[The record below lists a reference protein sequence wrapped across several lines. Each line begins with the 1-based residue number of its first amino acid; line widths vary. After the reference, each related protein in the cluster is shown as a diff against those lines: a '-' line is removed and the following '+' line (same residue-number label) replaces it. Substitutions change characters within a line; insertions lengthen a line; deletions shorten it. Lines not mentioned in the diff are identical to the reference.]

1 MLKLSIV
8 VPVYNVEKYI
18 EKCLRSCAEQNVSPN
33 DYEIIVI
40 NDGSPDNSLE
50 IVERV
55 AKDYRNVI
63 VVSQENKGLS
73 EARNKGLSLARGDYI
88 WFVDSDDWIEKNCL
102 ERLLDLCFQHHLDI
116 LHFCAA
122 NAIGEECVRRYSYS
136 TASDDVMPGKE
147 ALLKGVHSPCAPF
160 SIYRRNFLLDNALSF
175 YPGIFH
181 EDSEFMPRAWYAAK
195 KVLLIDDICYHV
207 FENNSSITRA
217 PNPKKAFDLIK
228 VCESIDKFSKLV
240 EKEFDSY
247 FNGYISM
254 NINSSLAN
262 SYFMTSSEIDALNK
276 SWKKFRY
283 LFIHLKKAKKT
294 KYRLEYYLF
303 MIFPYYCQVY
313 KVIQLLNSRR
323 YKSKNGLIP

>member
-1 MLKLSIV
+1 MKLSLVI
-8 VPVYNVEKYI
+8 PIYNVEKYV
-18 EKCLRSCAEQNVSPN
+18 EKCLRSCAEQDITP
-33 DYEIIVI
+33 DEYEIIVV

-122 NAIGEECVRRYSYS
+122 IAIGEECVRRYSYS

-147 ALLKGVHSPCAPF
+147 ALLKGVHSPCAQF

-195 KVLLIDDICYHV
+195 KVLLIDDICYYT
-207 FENNSSITRA
+207 NQNPNSITRSV
-217 PNPKKAFDLIK
+217 NPKKAFDLIK
-228 VCESIDKFSKLV
+228 VCESLDRFSKNIDGNLRY
-240 EKEFDSY
+240 Y
-247 FNGYISM
+247 FYNYISM
-254 NINSSLAN
+254 NINSSLSN
-262 SYFMTSSEIDALNK
+262 SYFINSDDIKKLNK
-276 SWKKFRY
+276 VWYESSY
-283 LFIHLKKAKKT
+283 LFENLRKASKK

-303 MIFPYYCQVY
+303 RIFPFYCQVY
-313 KVIQLLNSRR
+313 KLIQCFNMRHRR
-323 YKSKNGLIP
+323 D

>member
-160 SIYRRNFLLDNALSF
+160 SIYKRNFLLDNALSF

-195 KVLLIDDICYHV
+195 KVLLIDDICYYT
-207 FENNSSITRA
+207 NQNPNSITRSV
-217 PNPKKAFDLIK
+217 NPKKAFDIIK
-228 VCESIDKFSKLV
+228 VCESLDKFCMSVDDKY
-240 EKEFDSY
+240 KIY
-247 FNGYISM
+247 FHNEISM
-254 NINSSLAN
+254 YINNSLSN
-262 SYFMTSSEIDALNK
+262 SYAMGSSDDRKLNLE
-276 SWKKFRY
+276 WKNHSY
-283 LFIHLKKAKKT
+283 LFKHLRLSNKQ
-294 KYRLEYYLF
+294 KYHLEYYLF
-303 MIFPYYCQVY
+303 CIFPFYCQIY
-313 KVIQLLNSRR
+313 KLIQHLNRR
-323 YKSKNGLIP
+323 